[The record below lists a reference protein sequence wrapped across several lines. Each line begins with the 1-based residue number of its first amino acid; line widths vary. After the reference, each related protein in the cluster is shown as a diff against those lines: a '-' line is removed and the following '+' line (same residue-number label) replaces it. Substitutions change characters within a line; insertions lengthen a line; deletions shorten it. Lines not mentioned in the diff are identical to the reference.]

1 MMLLH
6 IVKCI
11 FVLRAVYR
19 GNDIV
24 LLDDPLSAVDAV
36 VSRHL
41 FDEYVTILISRVHIC
56 DWICKNRLNCHNSPP
71 TPYII
76 HP

>member
-41 FDEYVTILISRVHIC
+41 FDEYVTILISRVHI
-56 DWICKNRLNCHNSPP
+56 LL
-71 TPYII
+71 
-76 HP
+76 